1 MKPQRDSLTIT
12 YRSKPPRTPRSTALN
27 TTFVF
32 DHTTQMKVV
41 PKAAAR
47 GSALFGKRT
56 MNSSGTAAAAF
67 NGDLTESN
75 ED

>member
-1 MKPQRDSLTIT
+1 MSKPTRRSLTIS
-12 YRSKPPRTPRSTALN
+12 YRHKTARTPQSLGLN

-32 DHTTQMKVV
+32 DHTLQAKVT

-47 GSALFGKRT
+47 AGSFGKRT
-56 MNSSGTAAAAF
+56 MNSSGQAAMAL
-67 NGDLTESN
+67 NGDLTETQ

>member
-1 MKPQRDSLTIT
+1 MTSKRESLTIS
-12 YRSKPPRTPRSTALN
+12 YRHKPPRTPRSCAGN

-32 DHTTQMKVV
+32 DHTQQMKVT

-47 GSALFGKRT
+47 AGSFGKRT
-56 MNSSGTAAAAF
+56 MNSSGTAAMAL
-67 NGDLTESN
+67 NGDLSESN

>member
-1 MKPQRDSLTIT
+1 MTTKRDSLTIT
-12 YRSKPPRTPRSTALN
+12 YRHKPPRTPRSTVGN

-41 PKAAAR
+41 PKGAAR
-47 GSALFGKRT
+47 AETRFGKRT
-56 MNSSGTAAAAF
+56 MNRSGQAAAAF
-67 NGDLTESN
+67 NGDLTES

>member
-1 MKPQRDSLTIT
+1 MTDKRESLTIT
-12 YRSKPPRTPRSTALN
+12 YRHKPPRTPRSTALN

-47 GSALFGKRT
+47 AGSFGKRT

-67 NGDLTESN
+67 NGDLRESN

>member
-1 MKPQRDSLTIT
+1 MTKERDSLTIS
-12 YRSKPPRTPRSTALN
+12 YRHKPPRTPRSTALN

-47 GSALFGKRT
+47 AGSFGKRT
-56 MNSSGTAAAAF
+56 MNSTGQAAMAL
-67 NGDLTESN
+67 NGDLSTS